1 MKKPMTRREITL
13 LIDARRN
20 LPGYNGTAPAWTVKN
35 MARWMEKQLS
45 RHITEA
51 QARGFAEDA
60 GISLIMKTKHRHTV
74 DSGAKFIGLC
84 LTDLY
89 AAMGDPVPE
98 HLFKWLQHKLTLD
111 EAARM
116 RGELLSGDERQDEDD
131 QPGEQTTWQM

>member
-13 LIDARRN
+13 LSDARRDV
-20 LPGYNGTAPAWTVKN
+20 PGYNGTAPAWTVKK
-35 MARWMEKQLS
+35 MARWMEQQLG

-60 GISLIMKTKHRHTV
+60 GITLIMRTKHRHTA

-89 AAMGDPVPE
+89 AAMGDPVPK
-98 HLFKWLQHKLTLD
+98 HLLKWLQHKLTLD

-116 RGELLSGDERQDEDD
+116 RGKVLFGDDRHDEDD
-131 QPGEQTTWQM
+131 ESGEQTTWQM